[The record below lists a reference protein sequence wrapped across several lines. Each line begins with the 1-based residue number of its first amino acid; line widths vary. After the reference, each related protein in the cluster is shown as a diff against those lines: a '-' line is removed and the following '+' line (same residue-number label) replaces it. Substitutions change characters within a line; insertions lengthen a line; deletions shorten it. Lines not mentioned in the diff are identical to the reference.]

1 MTLTGD
7 VTCAEKL
14 LQPARMVLKTG
25 RHIRLDPPERRISLW
40 NEIRTNYDRYMR
52 DECGTFLE
60 EVDLHMRSRFEA
72 ALVALAS
79 ASIENDEDFSQVSR
93 YSADEIEI
101 WQKVERYNIMEIVS
115 QDELR
120 NRIMKKDADLLNLLK
135 DYYLVMNRYVADT
148 LDNPDIRITLRYYLK
163 RRWNDYRGKMDAA
176 ISDAVTK
183 SEWMENLVAEW
194 EKNRNG
200 I

>member
-14 LQPARMVLKTG
+14 LQPAKMVLKTG
-25 RHIRLDPPERRISLW
+25 RHIRLDPFERRISLW

-60 EVDLHMRSRFEA
+60 EVDLHMRSLFDA

-79 ASIENDEDFSQVSR
+79 ASIENNEDFSPVSR

-101 WQKVERYNIMEIVS
+101 WQKVERYNIMDIVS

-120 NRIMKKDADLLNLLK
+120 NRIMKRDADLLKLLE
-135 DYYLVMNRYVADT
+135 DYYLIMNRYVADT

-163 RRWNDYRGKMDAA
+163 RRWNGYRGKMDAA
-176 ISDAVTK
+176 LSDAVTK
-183 SEWMENLVAEW
+183 YEWMENLVAEW
-194 EKNRNG
+194 EKDRNRT
-200 I
+200 